1 MNKLFILFCFL
12 AALGLGNLSAANPI
26 EEKQKRIEF
35 LKNEG
40 YIWGEGSGDTQ
51 SEAHQNA
58 VLNLLSKIGM
68 TIESNFSQSDEETTV
83 NGVIDSKTNIKSV
96 LNSYSNATVN
106 NTQQIDYRSKD
117 GSYYNFRYMHRSELE
132 KIFEQRKDR
141 IDNFVLEAMRAEEK
155 GRVDD
160 ALKNLSFANALLY
173 SLQYPGQA
181 RTVVNGDS
189 KLLVNWIPL
198 KMKDILDNI
207 KVSGVEYD
215 ETDNSANIF
224 VYYKDKPALGADFTY
239 YTGTANSE
247 LNSVKD
253 GMGRISFDPSYSP
266 ESDVTLVFETSYVD
280 ACQIDRELETL
291 VKNSKPLK
299 FKEAQ
304 KSFTLPSKK
313 AKADKAVRT
322 DFQAQLTAGKR
333 EGVTPL
339 EKKDVKEYD
348 KIVSEVL
355 KSVRNKS
362 YQPDS
367 TYFTGDGL
375 YMFRQL
381 LAYGNATILGNPEVG
396 YYPFGQRVV
405 ARSVPMK
412 FSFKNNRRSF
422 VEDVTFTFSPDKKI
436 ESVAFGLG
444 SAARR
449 DIFEQ
454 GVGAWS
460 DSVKMVIVTF
470 LENYKTAFA
479 LKRLDYI
486 NSIFDENAHII
497 VGHKLEP
504 MKRVEGDVS
513 GFSMMPKYEYAQKSK
528 EDYMKQLKKCF
539 ASNEFVNINFSDN
552 DVQKS
557 SYGGDTFGI
566 QIKQDY
572 YSEHYGDQGYLF
584 LFVDLNDADRP
595 IIKVRTWQPE
605 RNPDLTPMLPKSS
618 RDFGIYSNSLLR

>member
-1 MNKLFILFCFL
+1 MAAKPSEDEQRIRFI
-12 AALGLGNLSAANPI
+12 
-26 EEKQKRIEF
+26 
-35 LKNEG
+35 KNEAD
-40 YIWGEGSGDTQ
+40 YVWGEGFGDNPGEAKQ
-51 SEAHQNA
+51 SALHS
-58 VLNLLSKIGM
+58 LLSNVGM
-68 TIESNFSQSDEETTV
+68 TVNSGFSITGEENTID
-83 NGVIDSKTNIKSV
+83 GVIETKSTLKSV
-96 LNSYSNATVN
+96 LNSYSQATVN
-106 NTQQIDYRSKD
+106 NTKSIQYRDKN
-117 GSYYNFRYMHRSELE
+117 GSYCHFMYMNRAELE
-132 KIFEQRKDR
+132 KMFSQRKDR
-141 IDNFVLEAMRAEEK
+141 IEDYVRTALRSEEK
-155 GRVDD
+155 GKVDD
-160 ALKNLSFANALLY
+160 ALRSLNWAYVLLH
-173 SLQYPGQA
+173 SLQYPGNE
-181 RTVVNGDS
+181 RMTLDGDS
-189 KLLVNWIPL
+189 KLLINWIPS
-198 KMKDILDNI
+198 KITDILDGIEVSVADFNEEQNTANI
-207 KVSGVEYD
+207 YVEYKG
-215 ETDNSANIF
+215 IP
-224 VYYKDKPALGADFTY
+224 VMGADFTY
-239 YTGTANSE
+239 WNGKDQSE
-247 LNSVKD
+247 LHSVKD
-253 GMGRISFDPSYSP
+253 GRGQISFAPGYAV
-266 ESDVTLVFETSYVD
+266 EEAILTFETAYTD
-280 ACQIDRELETL
+280 ASRCDRELEML
-291 VKNSKPLK
+291 IDNIKPLK
-299 FKEAQ
+299 FQ
-304 KSFTLPSKK
+304 KANKTIGIEGKK
-313 AKADKAVRT
+313 LKVDKSART
-322 DFQAQLTAGKR
+322 DFQAQVAAGKR

-339 EKKDVKEYD
+339 DKKLTKDYDRILATVLQSVKN
-348 KIVSEVL
+348 S
-355 KSVRNKS
+355 NFN
-362 YQPDS
+362 PDS
-367 TYFTGDGL
+367 SNFTPEGL
-375 YMFRQL
+375 EMFNGL
-381 LAYGNATILGNPEVG
+381 LKYGNATILGNPEVG

-460 DSVKMVIVTF
+460 DSVKIVIVTF

-504 MKRVEGDVS
+504 VKRVEGDVS

-618 RDFGIYSNSLLR
+618 RDFGIYSNSLLQ